1 MQNKIFAL
9 TTLVAS
15 TVTLGQELPNPNPA
29 PQADGT
35 QIWYVGNNTQYPVIQ
50 DVLAAC
56 SDGDEIVVNG
66 ETGTDTA
73 LYVESL
79 VIDNKDML
87 TLRPRVRVDAAGT
100 FMEFDNVAF
109 LNPTQGFNNDNKY
122 AMHITGSRGSY
133 IGNPRRVNELLN
145 GQESVVVLDDN
156 AAFSIAPAATTVQT
170 WSAQNSQVAFTFQA
184 RSFDECPGGPS
195 HWRSDTSSTAAV

>member
-15 TVTLGQELPNPNPA
+15 TVTLAQELPNPNPA

-79 VIDNKDML
+79 MIDNKDML
-87 TLRPRVRVDAAGT
+87 TLRPRVRRNGT
-100 FMEFDNVAF
+100 TMEFDNVAF
-109 LNPTQGFNNDNKY
+109 LNPTQGFNN
-122 AMHITGSRGSY
+122 
-133 IGNPRRVNELLN
+133 
-145 GQESVVVLDDN
+145 
-156 AAFSIAPAATTVQT
+156 
-170 WSAQNSQVAFTFQA
+170 
-184 RSFDECPGGPS
+184 
-195 HWRSDTSSTAAV
+195 

>member
-9 TTLVAS
+9 TTLMAS
-15 TVTLGQELPNPNPA
+15 TVTLAQELPNPNPA

-66 ETGTDTA
+66 AAGAGAPA

-79 VIDNKDML
+79 MIDNKDML
-87 TLRPRVRVDAAGT
+87 TLRPRVRINNAGT
-100 FMEFDNVAF
+100 SMEFDNVAF

-122 AMHITGSRGSY
+122 AMHIKGSRGSY
-133 IGNPRRVNELLN
+133 IGNPRSVNELLN
-145 GQESVVVLDDN
+145 GQEAIVVLDDQ
-156 AAFSIAPAATTVQT
+156 AAFSLPAAGG
-170 WSAQNSQVAFTFQA
+170 AAFAT
-184 RSFDECPGGPS
+184 GN
-195 HWRSDTSSTAAV
+195 AV

>member
-66 ETGTDTA
+66 ETGTANTDAGANTDTGTGT
-73 LYVESL
+73 S
-79 VIDNKDML
+79 IDKW
-87 TLRPRVRVDAAGT
+87 
-100 FMEFDNVAF
+100 
-109 LNPTQGFNNDNKY
+109 
-122 AMHITGSRGSY
+122 H
-133 IGNPRRVNELLN
+133 
-145 GQESVVVLDDN
+145 
-156 AAFSIAPAATTVQT
+156 
-170 WSAQNSQVAFTFQA
+170 
-184 RSFDECPGGPS
+184 
-195 HWRSDTSSTAAV
+195 